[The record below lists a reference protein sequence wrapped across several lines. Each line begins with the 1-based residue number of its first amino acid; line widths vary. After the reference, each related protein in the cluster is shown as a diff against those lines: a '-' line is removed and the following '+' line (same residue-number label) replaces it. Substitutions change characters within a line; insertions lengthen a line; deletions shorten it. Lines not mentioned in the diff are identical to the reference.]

1 MAIQI
6 KMPEDAR
13 FLMPTIVNQS
23 RLGSR
28 NDGGY
33 VTPNNAWN
41 NKCSVISM
49 GVKDDWTFESHLS
62 KLIPKGRILCF
73 DPTVS
78 ALSFLFAFFKSVGNA
93 IQLSDWT
100 FRRRAG
106 LIRLR
111 LKTLFGY
118 VVFFSHPKRKHIKKW
133 GRLASGEDS
142 ISLTGAVLLVPRTD
156 EVLIKMDIEGDE
168 YALLE
173 EFANSE
179 EYLRTRAFF
188 IEFHEIDENWHS
200 FSSVVKKLQLNFTVT
215 HLHANN
221 CVREL
226 GANGLPRFVE
236 ITFLRSDLVSSSA
249 FQMHLPVAGVD
260 SPNKEEELD
269 FEITFS

>member
-111 LKTLFGY
+111 LKTLLGC
-118 VVFFSHPKRKHIKKW
+118 VVFFSHP
-133 GRLASGEDS
+133 
-142 ISLTGAVLLVPRTD
+142 
-156 EVLIKMDIEGDE
+156 
-168 YALLE
+168 
-173 EFANSE
+173 
-179 EYLRTRAFF
+179 
-188 IEFHEIDENWHS
+188 
-200 FSSVVKKLQLNFTVT
+200 
-215 HLHANN
+215 
-221 CVREL
+221 
-226 GANGLPRFVE
+226 
-236 ITFLRSDLVSSSA
+236 
-249 FQMHLPVAGVD
+249 
-260 SPNKEEELD
+260 
-269 FEITFS
+269 